1 MRIYVIGYMGS
12 GKSTV
17 SHKLAS
23 KLGYLRFDLDELFEQ
38 RYKIS
43 IQNFFEKYDETLF
56 RKLESRLL
64 KETVLLNK
72 VVIATGGGTPCFY
85 DNMEWMLEF
94 GTTVFIEMHPDSLV
108 KRLLESKKKRPLL
121 MGKTPEQLRKFVQ
134 NQLRQRNIWYSQ
146 AQIILKGESIDVD
159 DAVRKI
165 QQLVK

>member
-1 MRIYVIGYMGS
+1 MGS

-17 SHKLAS
+17 SHKIAS

-43 IQNFFEKYDETLF
+43 IQDFFQKYDESLF

-94 GTTVFIEMHPDSLV
+94 GTTVFIHMQPGSLV
-108 KRLLESKKKRPLL
+108 KRLLDSKKKRPLL
-121 MGKTPEQLRKFVQ
+121 IGKTPEQLREFVQ
-134 NQLRQRNIWYSQ
+134 NQLRQRSIWYSQ
-146 AQIILKGESIDVD
+146 AHIILKGESLDINEAVD
-159 DAVRKI
+159 QI
-165 QQLVK
+165 QQHISRNRSVRN

>member
-146 AQIILKGESIDVD
+146 AQIILKGESIEVD